1 MDVGLI
7 RKCLGVGAVVGAGL
21 AAPTF
26 HSVYTIGL
34 QIVEGALLVLTVL
47 QLTDKGESNMISL
60 IPNFIFIGFLL
71 WYIKICYTHK
81 DAIREG
87 EMPDNWQ
94 TFAWIIC
101 GLMVAHVVIL
111 LVGGAVACGT
121 WLTSAFMV
129 VFVAMQHIVAENFM
143 TNG

>member
-1 MDVGLI
+1 MDIEFI
-7 RKCLGVGAVVGAGL
+7 RKCLGVVAVVGAGL

-26 HSVYTIGL
+26 RYTYTIGL

-47 QLTDKGESNMISL
+47 QLRDKGESNLISL
-60 IPNFIFIGFLL
+60 IPNIMFIGFLL

-81 DAIREG
+81 DAVREG
-87 EMPDNWQ
+87 EMPENWQ

-101 GLMVAHVVIL
+101 GLMAAHVVVL
-111 LVGGAVACGT
+111 LVGGPVACGT
-121 WLTSAFMV
+121 WRTGAFMV
-129 VFVAMQHIVAENFM
+129 VFVALQHIVAENFR